1 MCVCVCDNKKSRAH
15 SPRPLPPPPNYMYI
29 YYVRPK
35 LGRART
41 HTKIPFTFR
50 PIPSL
55 SAAPLP
61 VTRHHARPVHR
72 SVHPSV
78 KLIVQYFPG
87 FFSLSS
93 TIPLRSPTQSLRS
106 FIFFHAKQ
114 ISLHYVHIILNIYVL
129 DDAVYYRACIN
140 VYARVVGNSCTK
152 KDSFLDNLI
161 NFFHLRPT

>member
-35 LGRART
+35 RGRART
-41 HTKIPFTFR
+41 HTKIPFPFR

-61 VTRHHARPVHR
+61 VTRHHARPVRR

-87 FFSLSS
+87 FFSPSS
-93 TIPLRSPTQSLRS
+93 TIPLRPPPHPISQE
-106 FIFFHAKQ
+106 FYIFSRQ
-114 ISLHYVHIILNIYVL
+114 TDLLTLCTYNIKYIRFERCRL
-129 DDAVYYRACIN
+129 LARVYKCVRACC
-140 VYARVVGNSCTK
+140 R
-152 KDSFLDNLI
+152 
-161 NFFHLRPT
+161 